1 MFTRPGYLS
10 LILVA
15 QPGIRLAASVSYN
28 LCKLTLQGWRQVGDI
43 LKPCGIACGVVRH
56 QIGRLTIPIS
66 GGEGGGV
73 HRQDGMRDEVD
84 GGAH

>member
-1 MFTRPGYLS
+1 M
-10 LILVA
+10 
-15 QPGIRLAASVSYN
+15 
-28 LCKLTLQGWRQVGDI
+28 GDI

-66 GGEGGGV
+66 GAGGRGV

-84 GGAH
+84 GGAG